1 MEGIYYA
8 IRRLPNLSLEQF
20 QSRWL
25 KTHGPLA
32 GRHLR
37 AVGAQRY
44 VQVHTLDDPLNE
56 VLRASRGCMEPF
68 DGIAEIFGDREEML
82 KAMSTPEGLQAMGEL
97 QEDEKN
103 FIDFS
108 RSAMWIAKEHVIFE
122 R

>member
-1 MEGIYYA
+1 MLYVAFPTYLWSSFKIVGSRPMAHWLDA
-8 IRRLPNLSLEQF
+8 ISGLLVRSATCRF
-20 QSRWL
+20 I
-25 KTHGPLA
+25 HF
-32 GRHLR
+32 
-37 AVGAQRY
+37 
-44 VQVHTLDDPLNE
+44 DPLNE
-56 VLRASRGCMEPF
+56 LLRASRGCTEPF

-82 KAMSTPEGLQAMGEL
+82 KAMSTPKGLQAMGEL